1 MQSYSQIGQDLEV
14 IKKYNNKH
22 NGYFVDIGASDGIT
36 YSNTYLLEKE
46 YGWKGICAEPLPSK
60 WEPLLKN
67 RTNSK
72 CSSKAVFNTSGL
84 MVKFDIA
91 HGCDLFSGINETLT
105 CEKHKEWIDKDK
117 TMIDVPTISLIDLL
131 NENNAP
137 SYIEY
142 LSLDT
147 EGSEYEILK
156 NFDFTKYTFGLI
168 DVEHNFEE
176 PTRTQIRALLEANGY
191 IYICE
196 NKWDD
201 CYRHNTFN

>member
-1 MQSYSQIGQDLEV
+1 MILTNNYIFIFDLDDTLYSEREFEKSGIEFV
-14 IKKYNNKH
+14 YKYFEITNIHIDILLNNRK
-22 NGYFVDIGASDGIT
+22 
-36 YSNTYLLEKE
+36 
-46 YGWKGICAEPLPSK
+46 
-60 WEPLLKN
+60 
-67 RTNSK
+67 NSK
-72 CSSKAVFNTSGL
+72 CSSKAVFNTTGL

-117 TMIDVPTISLIDLL
+117 TMIDVQTISLIDLL
-131 NENNAP
+131 NDNDAP

-176 PTRTQIRALLEANGY
+176 PTRTQIRTLLEANGY
-191 IYICE
+191 IYIFE

-201 CYRHNTFN
+201 CYKHNTFN